1 MMFLSMTIVRQ
12 KKPQNSLYINL
23 NKGHQVRR
31 MKLIKDKEKAITVD
45 ILPYH
50 INLTIRLKRDQI
62 HSVQNLMESLQGINT
77 DKDYEIIIQPKRKKR
92 SLDANAY
99 FWVLVSKLGEKLRKS
114 DTEIYRNIVR
124 DNGVFQVVPI
134 REDILDRWADEWGS
148 KGTGC
153 ITEDIGECKNYKGYH
168 NVKCYFGSS
177 KYTTEEMARLIDAVI
192 IECKEQ
198 GIETMTPDKIE
209 ELKQKWGCG

>member
-1 MMFLSMTIVRQ
+1 
-12 KKPQNSLYINL
+12 
-23 NKGHQVRR
+23 

-50 INLTIRLKRDQI
+50 INLTIRLERDQI
-62 HSVQNLMESLQGINT
+62 YQVQNLMESLQDINT
-77 DKDYEIIIQPKRKKR
+77 DKDYEIIIRPKRKKR

-99 FWVLVSKLGEKLRKS
+99 FWVLVGKLGEKLRKS
-114 DTEIYRNIVR
+114 DTEIYRNLVR
-124 DNGVFQVVPI
+124 DNGVFQIVPI
-134 REDILDRWADEWGS
+134 REDILDRWAAEWSS

-153 ITEDIGECKNYKGYH
+153 ITEDIGECKKFKGYH

-177 KYTTEEMARLIDAVI
+177 TYNTEEMSRLIDAVI
-192 IECKEQ
+192 AECKDQ

-209 ELKQKWGCG
+209 EVKQKWGCG